1 MNPIKAAMTILSLF
15 SLTACALS
23 SQQILLNA
31 VEEQFSGQFHK
42 CVPLGWN
49 PLPVDGSYVPTFS
62 VEFRERDAW
71 LPPLWLGVLPSSA
84 ANTPNGRTAAEVLN
98 ALAHSGLIEK
108 RYMHNAI
115 RYNLT
120 ERAFP
125 YYFEGNDFGNNPDH
139 LSYLCYSRLEPDR
152 IVSSQV
158 VHRSVSGRNAADAV
172 RVAFSWHAS
181 EEDAWAK
188 DPVIQS
194 HSVVLAPTRSPAI
207 IVLASRHGELT
218 VDRAKYE
225 AIDTLAQPAVWE
237 PRLDL

>member
-1 MNPIKAAMTILSLF
+1 MKPITAATTILSLF
-15 SLTACALS
+15 SLTACASS

-31 VEEQFSGQFHK
+31 VEEQFNGQFHK

-49 PLPVDGSYVPTFS
+49 PSPVDGSYVPIFS

-71 LPPLWLGVLPSSA
+71 LPPLWLGFMPRRA
-84 ANTPNGRTAAEVLN
+84 IDTPNGRTAVEVLN
-98 ALAHSGLIEK
+98 ALARSGLIEQ
-108 RYMHNAI
+108 RYINNAI

-125 YYFEGNDFGNNPDH
+125 YYFEGNDFGDNPDH
-139 LSYLCYSRLEPDR
+139 LSYLCYSRLIPDR
-152 IVSSQV
+152 VVSSQA
-158 VHRSVSGRNAADAV
+158 VHQLTNGRNAADAV

-181 EEDAWAK
+181 EDDAWAN

-207 IVLASRHGELT
+207 IILASRHGELN
-218 VDRAKYE
+218 VDRVKYE
-225 AIDTLAQPAVWE
+225 PIDTLAQPSIWE
-237 PRLDL
+237 SSI